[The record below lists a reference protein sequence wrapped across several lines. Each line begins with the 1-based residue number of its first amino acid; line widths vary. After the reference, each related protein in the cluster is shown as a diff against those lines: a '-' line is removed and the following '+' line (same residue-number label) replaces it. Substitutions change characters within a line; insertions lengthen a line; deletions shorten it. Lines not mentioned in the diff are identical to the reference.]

1 MSLTKKIINVTIPVF
16 FVVMG
21 FTAIVSGNNDGC
33 VEADEFD
40 VESLTV
46 EAKPT
51 NDGITGTYDPV
62 NGGQNAE
69 WHETGLKSN
78 GDEFLIQVG
87 GGWTTWNGNE
97 LSNTKLGAMSRCDFC
112 AKKLSPLTPNC
123 LCYKYTSDGIT
134 YSGTN
139 TSGSGN
145 DPNIRSIP
153 TAEKGIDGV
162 VQSIDCSTTAN
173 QNLPNSC
180 SCTNDPTYGTALDYK
195 TYHFPLNTQNKDEA
209 LKNPDL
215 QSTCKYD
222 RGMGLYIG
230 LFGSRGT
237 EVPSRLYHLFSTYE
251 ICNIKRNSSG
261 KCLASDGSD
270 MTRYIYTSPNK
281 RIFLKD
287 DHAGNDGTDTNTSD
301 DEYHGPNEY
310 VKFKIYDNYY
320 GDNFGKYQIS
330 ILRGVGRANGYD
342 DGLLEFLVSLVEDTM
357 LGEVDAN
364 GDRQGGIIQFM
375 YQSIVQD
382 TNFIR
387 VVQISLGL
395 YIALFGAAHMFGLT
409 EWSKQEVMSRILK
422 IALIIFFTSPT
433 SWYFYNK
440 IIVGF
445 FKDSM
450 DYVVAMMMSLSDS
463 NIDPTSMTVISQMDR
478 AANTS
483 NATRFS
489 YIDVMIKKLL
499 SVATAKKVFGLFFGT
514 YYGILLIPATYAV
527 IAYFIYVMLW
537 AAVAYTIN
545 IMKII
550 FVLALGP
557 IFICFTLFS
566 HTASMF
572 KSWLGYLGGRSFEII
587 MLFSVLYS
595 FVTLIDQNFT
605 DLLSF
610 RTCVKNYNL
619 AIFTLK
625 ILVSDIGGR
634 SLMQWLTMYVMIAG
648 LIFIMRLIMDKIP
661 DISSALFSVNI
672 SGAKVRSDGSTGG
685 GAVAS
690 HGSGAAGIM
699 GAVKDVA
706 MAAASGAFNAAGY
719 ATGKGME
726 MGRSAMRA
734 SGAAQA
740 LGNMMS
746 GFPISSPATM
756 YNNMKIDSAISSAQ
770 KEATSMGLSGKE
782 ADAHVRQAAN
792 NILQNQM
799 LPKDLN
805 DPKVS
810 NSIPSEFAITGLDS
824 QAIQARFEQ
833 KMVQQPLKDFLKA
846 EAQKL
851 KNQDPDK
858 IPLGKDM
865 RNQLRAN
872 AMAWADKNLVG
883 GSSAVEK
890 YLGKEGRDAGKAG
903 GSAFAVAARDIN
915 NVLKS
920 SAELSTAEAAKRFAG
935 SPSLQNKFLQHLQEK
950 EFKRNL
956 RNSEAQ
962 SPISSLPKAETALGK
977 TANAMRT
984 SVDVA
989 ANVLGKKVPNLAS
1002 RALDGVMRTEARNP
1016 KMAQQSFLRNVR
1028 NEERWDSGSAA
1039 QKALVLNPFNRSNT
1053 LDRGMNVMNIFGGKA
1068 SSLSERTDAART
1080 AALVSTLKGDAKLEK
1095 VTPKTDL
1102 PKDIRAAEK
1111 KNEKD
1116 AKKREFFQSQLRE
1129 NATKGLAKD
1138 VSQIERLEI
1147 LDRAEEAKKIKE
1159 KMLQEAR
1166 SGIELKDGKITAKDG
1181 QTLFEAAAKL
1191 DYLHRKFGL
1200 EGESPQ
1206 KAILEA
1212 LKADAAINAT
1222 RAEEAIA
1229 SAKTPADLA
1238 QAKIDAKNLADLK
1251 SGLFG
1256 SEIQITNAKASEA
1269 NPDSKA
1275 MNEKREKAMK
1285 DLKKSLEVKPAA
1297 KSKIGAGS
1305 DQEKDKKEDAKN
1317 DKDIN
1322 KEKAETQDR
1331 SDKIN
1336 KALLEKEEA
1345 LKKEAKEKEAKEK
1358 EAKEKEAK
1366 EKEAKEK
1373 EAKEKE
1379 AKEKEVKEKEA
1390 KEKEAKEKEDKEKKA
1405 KEKEAKEKEA
1415 KEKEIKELRE
1425 NATKDLVKDVAQIEK
1440 LEKQNKD
1447 EEAKEAKEKML
1458 REALSV
1464 IELKDDKITAKG
1476 GQTLFEAVVKLDY
1489 LHRKFGLEGESPQK
1503 AILEVL
1509 QADAAISVK
1518 RVEEAIALA
1527 KNPNDLDEAKKDA
1540 KNLADL
1546 KTGLFGSELQ
1556 ITNAKASELNPAS
1569 KAMNERRD
1577 KAMENLKKSLEVKPV
1592 AKSKIG
1598 AGSGQEKEKDKKQD
1612 AKNDKDIS
1620 EEKAESQ
1627 VRSDQINK
1635 SLFEKEEAL
1644 KKEESERADK
1654 AKKEAKE
1661 KEGRDKF
1668 LDDVI
1673 GKMAEIQKI
1682 EKEIADEKGVKV
1694 GNETSGAI
1702 PDPNAANQTSQ
1713 EKSKASS
1720 QNDPKLSDEKEKALT
1735 EAKQQLQEMLSDKPA
1750 SEVLK
1755 VINGEIESK
1764 VEVIEQKMQT
1774 LAKENENKIADVK
1787 AKKDDALLQE
1797 VLKEVKVEA
1806 NGFIAKTMK
1815 IEFGAS
1821 ISDLFLKDPDIG
1833 LHAGNILLGIPDG
1846 DNKVDKSAQI
1856 NSTKTL
1862 LNMAEGKLKIQ
1873 TINKKMKEFEISQL
1887 EKLKTAGGQV
1897 DDKEIDKLKAEVS
1910 ELEDQL
1916 FQSQNSVK
1924 KVEAEMTNLK
1934 DG

>member
-1 MSLTKKIINVTIPVF
+1 MSLATKIIKVTIPVF

-40 VESLTV
+40 VESFTV

-51 NDGITGTYDPV
+51 NDGIDGTYDAI
-62 NGGQNAE
+62 NGGQNAQ

-78 GDEFLIQVG
+78 GDEFLIQIG
-87 GGWTTWNGNE
+87 GGWTPWNGSE
-97 LSNTKLGAMSRCDFC
+97 LTNSKLTEMPRCDFC
-112 AKKLSPLTPNC
+112 AKKISPPSPNC

-139 TSGSGN
+139 PLRSGN

-153 TAEKGIDGV
+153 TAEKGIDGE
-162 VQSIDCSTTAN
+162 VQSVDCTTTAN

-180 SCTNDPTYGTALDYK
+180 SCTNDAANYGTALDLN
-195 TYHFPLNTQNKDEA
+195 TYHFPLNYANKDEA
-209 LKNPDL
+209 VKTPDM
-215 QSTCKYD
+215 QTTCKYD
-222 RGMGLYIG
+222 RGMGLYMG

-237 EVPSRLYHLFSTYE
+237 EVPLRLYHLFSTYE
-251 ICNIKRNSSG
+251 ICNIKRNSNG
-261 KCLASDGSD
+261 KCLAGDGTD

-287 DHAGNDGTDTNTSD
+287 DHAGNYGTDTSTAD

-310 VKFKIYDNYY
+310 VKFKVYDNYY
-320 GDNFGKYQIS
+320 DDNYGKYQIS

-364 GDRQGGIIQFM
+364 GDRQGGIIEFM
-375 YQSIVQD
+375 YKSIVQD

-395 YIALFGAAHMFGLT
+395 YIALFGAAHMFGMT

-550 FVLALGP
+550 FVLSLGP

-625 ILVSDIGGR
+625 ILVSDIAGR

-648 LIFIMRLIMDKIP
+648 LTFIMRLIMDKIP

-719 ATGKGME
+719 AAGKGME

-746 GFPISSPATM
+746 GFPISSPASM

-770 KEATSMGLSGKE
+770 KEAASKGLTGKE

-799 LPKDLN
+799 LSKDLN
-805 DPKVS
+805 DSKVS
-810 NSIPSEFAITGLDS
+810 NSMPNKFAITGLDS

-883 GSSAVEK
+883 GSAAVEK
-890 YLGKEGRDAGKAG
+890 YLGKEGREAGKAG

-962 SPISSLPKAETALGK
+962 SSISSLPKAETALGK

-1053 LDRGMNVMNIFGGKA
+1053 LDRAMYAINLFGEKA
-1068 SSLSERTDAART
+1068 NSLSERTDVART
-1080 AALVSTLKGDAKLEK
+1080 AALVSLLKGDAKLEK
-1095 VTPKTDL
+1095 ITPKTDL

-1116 AKKREFFQSQLRE
+1116 AKRREFFQSQLRE

-1138 VSQIERLEI
+1138 LSLIGSLEI
-1147 LDRAEEAKKIKE
+1147 LGKADEAKEAKE

-1181 QTLFEAAAKL
+1181 QTLFEVAAKL
-1191 DYLHRKFGL
+1191 DYLHRKFDL

-1222 RAEEAIA
+1222 RAEEAMA
-1229 SAKTPADLA
+1229 AAKTPADLA

-1256 SEIQITNAKASEA
+1256 SEIQITNAKASET

-1275 MNEKREKAMK
+1275 MNEKRDKAME
-1285 DLKKSLEVKPAA
+1285 DLKKSLEVKPVV
-1297 KSKIGAGS
+1297 KPKIGAGS

-1358 EAKEKEAK
+1358 EAKEKE
-1366 EKEAKEK
+1366 
-1373 EAKEKE
+1373 
-1379 AKEKEVKEKEA
+1379 
-1390 KEKEAKEKEDKEKKA
+1390 DKEK
-1405 KEKEAKEKEA
+1405 KEAKEKEA

-1425 NATKDLVKDVAQIEK
+1425 NAIKDLVKDVAQIEK

-1447 EEAKEAKEKML
+1447 EEAKEAKEAKEKML
-1458 REALSV
+1458 REALSG
-1464 IELKDDKITAKG
+1464 IELKDDKITAKDG
-1476 GQTLFEAVVKLDY
+1476 KTLFEAVVKLDY

-1509 QADAAISVK
+1509 KADAAISLK

-1527 KNPNDLDEAKKDA
+1527 KNLNDLDGVKKDI
-1540 KNLADL
+1540 KNLVDL

-1556 ITNAKASELNPAS
+1556 ITDAKDSE
-1569 KAMNERRD
+1569 KAMKERRD

-1592 AKSKIG
+1592 AKSKID
-1598 AGSGQEKEKDKKQD
+1598 AGSDQEKEKDKKQD

-1627 VRSDQINK
+1627 ARSDQINK

-1661 KEGRDKF
+1661 KEARDKF
-1668 LDDVI
+1668 LDNVI

-1682 EKEIADEKGVKV
+1682 EKEIADEKGAKV

-1720 QNDPKLSDEKEKALT
+1720 QNDPKLSDEKEKALA
-1735 EAKQQLQEMLSDKPA
+1735 EAKKQLQEMLSDKPA
-1750 SEVLK
+1750 LEALKDIKNEINSKSEALDK
-1755 VINGEIESK
+1755 KIEYLT
-1764 VEVIEQKMQT
+1764 QKYE
-1774 LAKENENKIADVK
+1774 KEIADAK
-1787 AKKDDALLQE
+1787 ATKDEALLQE
-1797 VLKEVKVEA
+1797 VLKNIKVETD
-1806 NGFIAKTMK
+1806 GFIATAMK

-1821 ISDLFLKDPDIG
+1821 ISDILMKGSDIG
-1833 LHAGNILLGIPDG
+1833 LHAGNVLLGVPDKDG
-1846 DNKVDKSAQI
+1846 KIDKSAQI

-1873 TINKKMKEFEISQL
+1873 TMNKKMKEFEISQL

>member
-1 MSLTKKIINVTIPVF
+1 MSLTTKIINVTIPVF

-97 LSNTKLGAMSRCDFC
+97 LSNTKLSAMSRCDFC

-153 TAEKGIDGV
+153 TAEKGINGL

-195 TYHFPLNTQNKDEA
+195 TYHFPLNPQNKDEA

-287 DHAGNDGTDTNTSD
+287 DHAGNDGSDTNTSD

-320 GDNFGKYQIS
+320 DDNFGKYQIS

-342 DGLLEFLVSLVEDTM
+342 DGLLEFIVSLVEDTM

-450 DYVVAMMMSLSDS
+450 DYLVAMMMSLSDS

-625 ILVSDIGGR
+625 ILVSDIDSR

-770 KEATSMGLSGKE
+770 KEATSMGLTGKE

-810 NSIPSEFAITGLDS
+810 NSIPNEFAITGLDS

-962 SPISSLPKAETALGK
+962 SPISSLPEAKTALGR

-1002 RALDGVMRTEARNP
+1002 RALDGVMRTEDRNP

-1053 LDRGMNVMNIFGGKA
+1053 LDRGMNVMSVFGGKV

-1147 LDRAEEAKKIKE
+1147 LGKAKEAKEAKE

-1191 DYLHRKFGL
+1191 DYLHRKFDL

-1251 SGLFG
+1251 TGLFG
-1256 SEIQITNAKASEA
+1256 SEIQITNAKAS
-1269 NPDSKA
+1269 DKA
-1275 MNEKREKAMK
+1275 MNERRDKAMEN
-1285 DLKKSLEVKPAA
+1285 LKKSLEVKPAA
-1297 KSKIGAGS
+1297 KSKIGDGS

-1322 KEKAETQDR
+1322 KEKTETQAR

-1379 AKEKEVKEKEA
+1379 AKEKE
-1390 KEKEAKEKEDKEKKA
+1390 
-1405 KEKEAKEKEA
+1405 
-1415 KEKEIKELRE
+1415 IKELRE
-1425 NATKDLVKDVAQIEK
+1425 NAIKDLVKDVAQIEK

-1458 REALSV
+1458 REALSG
-1464 IELKDDKITAKG
+1464 IELKDDKITAKDG
-1476 GQTLFEAVVKLDY
+1476 KTLFEAVVKLDY
-1489 LHRKFGLEGESPQK
+1489 LHRKFDLEGESPQK

-1509 QADAAISVK
+1509 KASAAISVK

-1527 KNPNDLDEAKKDA
+1527 KNPNDLDGVKKDA
-1540 KNLADL
+1540 KNLVDL

-1556 ITNAKASELNPAS
+1556 ITDAKASD

-1592 AKSKIG
+1592 AKSKID
-1598 AGSGQEKEKDKKQD
+1598 AGSDQEKEKDKKQD

-1661 KEGRDKF
+1661 KEARDKF

-1682 EKEIADEKGVKV
+1682 EKEIADEKGAKA

-1720 QNDPKLSDEKEKALT
+1720 QNDPKLSDEKEKALA
-1735 EAKQQLQEMLSDKPA
+1735 EAKKQLQEMLSDKPA

-1764 VEVIEQKMQT
+1764 VEVIEQKMET
-1774 LAKENENKIADVK
+1774 LAKENENKIADIK

-1797 VLKEVKVEA
+1797 VLNEVKVEA
-1806 NGFIAKTMK
+1806 NGFIVKTMK

-1821 ISDLFLKDPDIG
+1821 ISDLFLKDPDVG

-1856 NSTKTL
+1856 NSTKAL

-1897 DDKEIDKLKAEVS
+1897 DDKEIDKLKAEVF

-1924 KVEAEMTNLK
+1924 KVEAEMANLK

>member
-1 MSLTKKIINVTIPVF
+1 MNLAKKITQIFILIF
-16 FVVMG
+16 FAA
-21 FTAIVSGNNDGC
+21 FLSSCDDGC

-40 VESLTV
+40 VETLTI

-51 NDGITGTYDPV
+51 NDGIDGTYDAI
-62 NGGQNAE
+62 NGGQNAQ

-78 GDEFLIQVG
+78 GDEFLIQIG
-87 GGWTTWNGNE
+87 GGWTPWNGSE
-97 LSNTKLGAMSRCDFC
+97 LTNSKLTEMPRCDFC
-112 AKKLSPLTPNC
+112 AKKISPPSPNC

-139 TSGSGN
+139 PTQSGN

-153 TAEKGIDGV
+153 TAEKGIDGE
-162 VQSIDCSTTAN
+162 VQSVDCTTTAN

-180 SCTNDPTYGTALDYK
+180 SCTNDAANYGNALDLN
-195 TYHFPLNTQNKDEA
+195 TYHFPLNYANKDEA
-209 LKNPDL
+209 VKTPDM
-215 QSTCKYD
+215 QTTCKYD
-222 RGMGLYIG
+222 RGMGLYMG

-237 EVPSRLYHLFSTYE
+237 EVPLRLYHLFSTYE
-251 ICNIKRNSSG
+251 ICNIKRNSNG
-261 KCLASDGSD
+261 KCLAKDGTD
-270 MTRYIYTSPNK
+270 MTRYIYASSNK

-287 DHAGNDGTDTNTSD
+287 DHAGNYGTDTNTAD

-310 VKFKIYDNYY
+310 VKFKVYDNYY
-320 GDNFGKYQIS
+320 DDNFGKYQIS
-330 ILRGVGRANGYD
+330 ILRGVGRDNGYD

-364 GDRQGGIIQFM
+364 GDRQGGIIEFM
-375 YQSIVQD
+375 YKSIVQD

-478 AANTS
+478 AADTS

-610 RTCVKNYNL
+610 RTCAKNYNL

-648 LIFIMRLIMDKIP
+648 LTFIMRLMIDKIP

-719 ATGKGME
+719 AAGKGME
-726 MGRSAMRA
+726 IGRSAMRA

-746 GFPISSPATM
+746 GFPISSPASM

-770 KEATSMGLSGKE
+770 KEAASKGLTGKE

-799 LPKDLN
+799 LSKDLN
-805 DPKVS
+805 DSKVS
-810 NSIPSEFAITGLDS
+810 NSMPNKFAITGLDS

-883 GSSAVEK
+883 GSAAVEK
-890 YLGKEGRDAGKAG
+890 YLGKEGREAGKAG

-962 SPISSLPKAETALGK
+962 SSISSLPKAETALGK

-1039 QKALVLNPFNRSNT
+1039 QKALVLNPLNRSNT
-1053 LDRGMNVMNIFGGKA
+1053 LDRAMNVFGGKA

-1080 AALVSTLKGDAKLEK
+1080 AAFVNVLKGDAKLEK

-1138 VSQIERLEI
+1138 VSQIEKLERQGKA
-1147 LDRAEEAKKIKE
+1147 DEAKKAKE
-1159 KMLQEAR
+1159 EMLKEAR

-1181 QTLFEAAAKL
+1181 QTIFEAAAKL

-1222 RAEEAIA
+1222 RAEEAMA

-1256 SEIQITNAKASEA
+1256 SELQITDAKASEA

-1275 MNEKREKAMK
+1275 MNDKREKAMK
-1285 DLKKSLEVKPAA
+1285 DLEKSLKVELVA
-1297 KSKIGAGS
+1297 KSKISAGS
-1305 DQEKDKKEDAKN
+1305 DQEKDKDKKEDAKN

-1322 KEKAETQDR
+1322 KEKAETQAR
-1331 SDKIN
+1331 SDQIN

-1345 LKKEAKEKEAKEK
+1345 LKKEAKEKEDKEK
-1358 EAKEKEAK
+1358 E
-1366 EKEAKEK
+1366 
-1373 EAKEKE
+1373 
-1379 AKEKEVKEKEA
+1379 
-1390 KEKEAKEKEDKEKKA
+1390 A

-1425 NATKDLVKDVAQIEK
+1425 NATKDLVKDVAKIEK

-1447 EEAKEAKEKML
+1447 EEAKKAKEKML
-1458 REALSV
+1458 QEALSG
-1464 IELKDDKITAKG
+1464 IELKDGKITAKD

-1509 QADAAISVK
+1509 KADAAISVK
-1518 RVEEAIALA
+1518 RVEDAIALA
-1527 KNPNDLDEAKKDA
+1527 KKPNDLDEAKKDA
-1540 KNLADL
+1540 KNLVDL

-1556 ITNAKASELNPAS
+1556 ITDAKASD

-1598 AGSGQEKEKDKKQD
+1598 AGSDQEKEKDKKED

-1644 KKEESERADK
+1644 KKEESERSAK
-1654 AKKEAKE
+1654 AKKEAC
-1661 KEGRDKF
+1661 DKF

-1673 GKMAEIQKI
+1673 GKMTEIQKI
-1682 EKEIADEKGVKV
+1682 EKEIADEKGAKV

-1806 NGFIAKTMK
+1806 NGFIAKTMT

-1821 ISDLFLKDPDIG
+1821 ISDLFLKNPDIG
-1833 LHAGNILLGIPDG
+1833 LHAGNILLGVPDKDG
-1846 DNKVDKSAQI
+1846 KTDKSAQI

-1924 KVEAEMTNLK
+1924 KVEADMASLR